1 MGTTAY
7 PLFYSE
13 TLKMWELLSLL
24 IFRYKKLNIKCN
36 SHKNDD
42 FMQKFDWVGI
52 YRDSQKNKTAKN
64 NFLFAVL
71 FKGTKKF

>member
-13 TLKMWELLSLL
+13 ILKMWELLSLL
-24 IFRYKKLNIKCN
+24 ILDTKKLNIKCN
-36 SHKNDD
+36 SHKTTILCKNLIGRG
-42 FMQKFDWVGI
+42 FIEIPKKIKPQK
-52 YRDSQKNKTAKN
+52 Q
-64 NFLFAVL
+64 FLFAVL